1 MRKIKVFSTATGLKI
16 VESSAVTWGE
26 LKEQLS
32 NEDISVSNVKAV
44 ENKTNTT
51 LELDDAKL
59 PESDFVLMLSP
70 EKTKSGGYKEVR
82 ETIQTIISLNGETA
96 KNHFNQG
103 KNYTIKSY
111 SELESLLSLW
121 YLLSEEDEDNYDD
134 DYEENKVYF
143 HNCIDKIIYEI
154 RNCSEYNSRPDS
166 MEKAIELIVGTKTIN
181 DLCIDNQKIM
191 SNLTSEELNW
201 LNRFK

>member
-51 LELDDAKL
+51 LELDDARL

-70 EKTKSGGYKEVR
+70 EKTKSGGYAEVR
-82 ETIQTIISLNGETA
+82 QTIQNIISEYGDSA
-96 KNHFNQG
+96 RSHFNQG
-103 KNYTIKSY
+103 KNYTIKPF
-111 SELESLLSLW
+111 SELASLLEEW
-121 YLLSEEDEDNYDD
+121 YEMANDLDDDSEDDNYD
-134 DYEENKVYF
+134 ESEFQVNKIVAL
-143 HNCIDKIIYEI
+143 I
-154 RNCSEYNSRPDS
+154 RNCDYYDERSMS
-166 MEKAIELIVGTKTIN
+166 MELAIELITGTKTI
-181 DLCIDNQKIM
+181 DELCIEKQEIM
-191 SNLTSEELNW
+191 KELTPEELNW
-201 LNRFK
+201 LNKFK

>member
-70 EKTKSGGYKEVR
+70 EKTKSGGYLEVR
-82 ETIQTIISLNGETA
+82 KTIQDIILQYGDSA
-96 KNHFNQG
+96 RSHFNQS
-103 KNYTIKSY
+103 KNYTIKPF
-111 SELESLLSLW
+111 SELESLLEEWHEMANNLDDD
-121 YLLSEEDEDNYDD
+121 SEDDNYDESEFQVNKIVALIRTC
-134 DYEENKVYF
+134 DYYDE
-143 HNCIDKIIYEI
+143 
-154 RNCSEYNSRPDS
+154 RSMS
-166 MEKAIELIVGTKTIN
+166 MELAIELITGTKTI
-181 DLCIDNQKIM
+181 DELCIEKQEIM
-191 SNLTSEELNW
+191 KELTPEELNW
-201 LNRFK
+201 LNKFK